1 MDPADPIVTLGN
13 AWPVADTA
21 AMGDFV
27 RAIGEG
33 ISGLVG
39 GSIHALS
46 VAFDTVVGS
55 MQQMLPGPLFPLF
68 VIGFVVILA
77 LLFRRLF

>member
-1 MDPADPIVTLGN
+1 
-13 AWPVADTA
+13 
-21 AMGDFV
+21 MGDFV
-27 RAIGEG
+27 TAIGQG

-46 VAFDTVVGS
+46 VAFDSVVGAL
-55 MQQMLPGPLFPLF
+55 QQIFPGMWFPVFL
-68 VIGFVVILA
+68 VAVVVVLA